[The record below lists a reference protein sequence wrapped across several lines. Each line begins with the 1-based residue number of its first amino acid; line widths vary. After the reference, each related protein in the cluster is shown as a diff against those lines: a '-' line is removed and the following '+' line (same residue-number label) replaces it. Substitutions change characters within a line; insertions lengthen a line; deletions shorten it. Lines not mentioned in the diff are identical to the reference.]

1 MKRMLFCAALSFA
14 ALISPAHAVGNLTDI
29 TIYDRHENRLLPV
42 HQHDG
47 KYYVAGKPGNEY
59 QIRICNQTGTDY
71 LAVTSVDG
79 VNVLSGET
87 AAWDQRGYIF
97 TGYDSYD
104 IMGWRKSSDHVASFY
119 FTQLPD
125 SYAARTGRPDN
136 VGVIGVALFRRK
148 YEAPPISYSA
158 PPVWSHPSLPSRR
171 EESNSADA
179 PAVITQSAP
188 AAKSAETAPGAQGR
202 IAEAPVMKDK
212 SLGTGHGRTVD
223 SSVRIVSFERA
234 SYAPDEI
241 ITIHYDSR
249 RNLLA
254 RGVIPSE
261 PLAANPFP
269 RSDYR
274 DGFVLDPPRRR

>member
-1 MKRMLFCAALSFA
+1 MKHILFCAALSVA
-14 ALISPAHAVGNLTDI
+14 AVISPAHAVGNLADI
-29 TIYDRHENRLLPV
+29 VIYDRHEQRQLPV
-42 HQHDG
+42 YQHDG

-59 QIRICNQTGTDY
+59 QIRIRNQTGTDY

-119 FTQLPD
+119 FTPLPD

-148 YEAPPISYSA
+148 YEAPPISYS
-158 PPVWSHPSLPSRR
+158 PPIFNHPALPSRR
-171 EESNSADA
+171 EEAKSADA
-179 PAVITQSAP
+179 PDVVTQSAP
-188 AAKSAETAPGAQGR
+188 AAKSAEAAAGAQAR
-202 IAEAPVMKDK
+202 IYSEAPVMKDK
-212 SLGTGHGRTVD
+212 SLGTGHGRKVD
-223 SSVRIVSFERA
+223 SSVRIVSFDRA
-234 SYAPDEI
+234 SPTPDEV

-254 RGVIPSE
+254 RGVIPME

-269 RSDYR
+269 RSAYR
-274 DGFVLDPPRRR
+274 DGFVPDPPRRW